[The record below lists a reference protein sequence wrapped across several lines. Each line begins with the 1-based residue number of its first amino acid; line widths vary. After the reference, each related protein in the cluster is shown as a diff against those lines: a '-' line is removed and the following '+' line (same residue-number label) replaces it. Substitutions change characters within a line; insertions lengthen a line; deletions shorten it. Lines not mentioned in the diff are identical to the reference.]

1 VNLIAFLTSALDGSC
16 QIHFSSVDSRNVRQ
30 GARFAPQQSGC
41 FREAKIFRPLN
52 GSNIGIVQY
61 TH

>member
-1 VNLIAFLTSALDGSC
+1 MAVVRSILTLFKAEMLD
-16 QIHFSSVDSRNVRQ
+16 
-30 GARFAPQQSGC
+30 RFAPQQYGC
-41 FREAKIFRPLN
+41 FREKKIFRAQK